1 MTRSVSARPFPA
13 LRSLARPFLDFLSPP
28 LCFHCSSRREPGK
41 RGLCAACWRALRRL
55 DRADPIVRDHVDRL
69 CAQALVDRLV
79 VPYVFE
85 EGGPLRSLLHQL
97 KEGEKGF
104 IGLALGEAIGELL
117 LCEPPDD
124 LPCGLVPVP
133 LHRSRHRERGYN
145 QSALIASGISRV
157 TRVPLLPDLLV
168 RIRPTPVQTALGSDA
183 RKKNVEGAFSLGRGP
198 LMGRSG
204 PLLLVDDVIS
214 SGSTMSACAAT
225 LRRAGVTR
233 LSACASALVR

>member
-1 MTRSVSARPFPA
+1 MLARPLPA
-13 LRSLARPFLDFLSPP
+13 LRSVARPFLDFLSPP

-41 RGLCAACWRALRRL
+41 RGLCAACWRAIRRL
-55 DRADPIVRDHVDRL
+55 DRADPIVRERVDRL
-69 CAQALVDRLV
+69 CAQGLVDRLV

-85 EGGPLRSLLHQL
+85 EGGPLQSLLHQL
-97 KEGEKGF
+97 KCGEKGF

-124 LPCGLVPVP
+124 LPRGLVPVP

-168 RIRPTPVQTALGSDA
+168 RIRPTVSQSALGLDA
-183 RKKNVEGAFSLGRGP
+183 RNKNVEGAFSLGGRLP
-198 LMGRSG
+198 TDRSG
-204 PLLLVDDVIS
+204 PLLLVDDVII
-214 SGSTMSACAAT
+214 SGSTLRACAAT
-225 LRRAGVTR
+225 LRRAGVER